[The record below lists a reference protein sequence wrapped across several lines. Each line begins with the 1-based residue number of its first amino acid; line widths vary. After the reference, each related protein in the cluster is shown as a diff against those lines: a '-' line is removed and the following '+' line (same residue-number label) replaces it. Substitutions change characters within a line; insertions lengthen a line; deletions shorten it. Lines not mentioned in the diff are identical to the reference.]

1 MAFGQLCAPA
11 LIYIVFSIT
20 QVTMDSLKGMHN
32 VAFVKLFISILF
44 TILLNHLCQRGLGIV
59 AWIIVFIPFMLMSV
73 IVGLLLLVLGLDP
86 KTGKLN
92 MPNNEPKQREYDV
105 REKAI
110 MNYSMTRT
118 KKDYAKRLNELGYMK
133 KVDGERPFFF
143 SNLQG
148 KGMTFNPGL
157 AEREK
162 WKGAYNNTSRAIQE
176 DGYNNETKLTHV
188 GQPTTFIRVMI
199 LAEEFYKMIKE
210 YKKDGYFT
218 WKPTE
223 QENIVFNDNCHVGI
237 KLYFEDFYYTL
248 KDEMKIL
255 DGQPIEKQN
264 EYIEKFLS
272 ESLDKKAIPKLR
284 DLYGKELMQKNK
296 PSYKLS
302 IFEEHRRKM
311 FEEGFAVNRLMLKF
325 KARTNN
331 EKLYDSNCD
340 KINEILKKVEDIDLD
355 EKAYSKRNSE
365 YTKAFSKAL
374 NEMGDFDYIVPTQC
388 SDAPGLKEKCELLN
402 KGSECAVCNEDDYYM
417 SGDKS
422 KFYIGCPYG
431 CKKDTEDSDPVYGM
445 LCKHCNL
452 CTDSVEDKA
461 PPQGKSWVDI
471 TQLKRV
477 ESCGEDK
484 LWQAMKD
491 PKITKSANEH
501 LLKIPKDKRMDEIK
515 YSFTQLFNK
524 KGNCEGANLPECY
537 NNFPDVCTTE
547 EECKKVAEAK
557 KLKLGKDGKQ
567 FASIDYQTKGLFK
580 EKNEDVA
587 YFGIPSILTLGLTP
601 LKKEA
606 ESPYVRV
613 PEHNGIREGPAAP
626 PVVEEPVGGE

>member
-92 MPNNEPKQREYDV
+92 RPNNEPKNREYDA

-118 KKDYAKRLNELGYMK
+118 KKDYAKRLSELGYMK
-133 KVDGERPFFF
+133 KVDGEKPFFF

-162 WKGAYNNTSRAIQE
+162 WKGGYNNTSRAIIN
-176 DGYNNETKLTHV
+176 DSYDNETKITHV

-218 WKPTE
+218 WKPTDE
-223 QENIVFNDNCHVGI
+223 ESKIYDENCHVGT

-248 KDEMKIL
+248 KDKMKIL

-264 EYIEKFLS
+264 EHIEKYLTDA
-272 ESLDKKAIPKLR
+272 LYKKSIPKMK

-331 EKLYDSNCD
+331 EKLYNSNCD
-340 KINEILKKVEDIDLD
+340 KINEILKKVGDIDLD
-355 EKAYSKRNSE
+355 EQAYSKRNNE

-374 NEMGDFDYIVPTQC
+374 NEMGDFDYIEPTQC
-388 SDAPGLKEKCELLN
+388 SDAPGLKEKCELLS
-402 KGSECAVCNEDDYYM
+402 KGSECAPCNDKDYLI

-422 KFYIGCPYG
+422 KFYLGCPYG
-431 CKKDTEDSDPVYGM
+431 CKKGTKDTDPVYGM

-452 CTDSVEDKA
+452 CTDTVEDKK
-461 PPQGKSWVDI
+461 PPEGKTWVDI
-471 TQLKRV
+471 SQLKRV

-484 LWQAMKD
+484 MWQAIGD
-491 PKITKSANEH
+491 SKITKSANEY
-501 LLKIPKDKRMDEIK
+501 LLKIPEDKRMDELK
-515 YSFTQLFNK
+515 YNFTKLFDK
-524 KGNCEGANLPECY
+524 KGKCEGTNLPECY

-547 EECKKVAEAK
+547 EECKKVAEEK
-557 KLKLGKDGKQ
+557 KLKLGKDKQQ
-567 FASIDYQTKGLFK
+567 FASIDYSVKGLFK
-580 EKNEDVA
+580 KKGEDIA
-587 YFGIPSILTLGLTP
+587 FFGIPENKGVGYTPFKNEILNP
-601 LKKEA
+601 LFE
-606 ESPYVRV
+606 RI
-613 PEHNGIREGPAAP
+613 PEHFGTSIPLDKDS
-626 PVVEEPVGGE
+626 GGK